1 MSKEKNNV
9 ENVIES
15 AMRNLDLSVEKQKT
29 VGEVIVNER
38 GQRVIPVFNMT
49 VGVMCGGGE
58 YGSLK
63 ISKDFF
69 EILEPNKGM
78 KELVQNLCDKGH
90 RVKIVSYSYEES
102 KQYKIKY
109 IKKHFPKVEY
119 EILTHDKSLVLDKRD
134 AIDKKVD
141 LCIDDS
147 LEALKLSDAK
157 IKILYGCTK
166 YNRENDSYIRVV
178 NAKEL
183 KEVIDNFNILKNLGV
198 KF

>member
-1 MSKEKNNV
+1 MFIVFDFDNTLCNSSAAIISLYNLKYNKKIPNYIDVSWNFEELPCITKEDIKLFF
-9 ENVIES
+9 S
-15 AMRNLDLSVEKQKT
+15 
-29 VGEVIVNER
+29 
-38 GQRVIPVFNMT
+38 
-49 VGVMCGGGE
+49 
-58 YGSLK
+58 
-63 ISKDFF
+63 SKDFF

>member
-1 MSKEKNNV
+1 MLIVFDFDNTLCNSSAAIISLYNLKYNKKIPNYIDVSWNFEELPCITKEDIKLFF
-9 ENVIES
+9 S
-15 AMRNLDLSVEKQKT
+15 
-29 VGEVIVNER
+29 
-38 GQRVIPVFNMT
+38 
-49 VGVMCGGGE
+49 
-58 YGSLK
+58 
-63 ISKDFF
+63 SKDFF

-90 RVKIVSYSYEES
+90 RVKIVSYSYEQS

>member
-15 AMRNLDLSVEKQKT
+15 AMRNLDFSVEKQKT

-63 ISKDFF
+63 ISKDLGERFAGGNVTLCNMKPDCF
-69 EILEPNKGM
+69 IIDNGKGFS
-78 KELVQNLCDKGH
+78 VVNHNDA
-90 RVKIVSYSYEES
+90 
-102 KQYKIKY
+102 
-109 IKKHFPKVEY
+109 
-119 EILTHDKSLVLDKRD
+119 LDG
-134 AIDKKVD
+134 I
-141 LCIDDS
+141 
-147 LEALKLSDAK
+147 LKLISK
-157 IKILYGCTK
+157 IT
-166 YNRENDSYIRVV
+166 E
-178 NAKEL
+178 
-183 KEVIDNFNILKNLGV
+183 

>member
-1 MSKEKNNV
+1 MLIVFDFDNTLCNSSAAIISLYNLKYNKKIPNYIDVSWNFEELPCITKEDIKLFF
-9 ENVIES
+9 S
-15 AMRNLDLSVEKQKT
+15 
-29 VGEVIVNER
+29 
-38 GQRVIPVFNMT
+38 
-49 VGVMCGGGE
+49 
-58 YGSLK
+58 
-63 ISKDFF
+63 SKDFF

-183 KEVIDNFNILKNLGV
+183 KEDRLLLNKVYKSL
-198 KF
+198 